1 MEERDEAVIIA
12 THPEPAL
19 PWWKLKRTKLLL
31 GAVFI
36 IVAAFVIALGAALS
50 SNEPVTNLEVTE
62 IVVVNKKMAF

>member
-1 MEERDEAVIIA
+1 METQENKDFTR
-12 THPEPAL
+12 
-19 PWWKLKRTKLLL
+19 WS
-31 GAVFI
+31 FI